1 MLLKMF
7 GKAPILTLLLS
18 LLLINSA
25 TAGAL
30 KPTMKEMRL
39 HYKQAMDARDPV
51 VFNDKIAE
59 FLTQLETARSY
70 KFSPER
76 KELSLEGL
84 NKVQSLVS
92 SLPKATDTNLA
103 ELQSQLKEVDQLRLE
118 YHKKVKPGVFDLLL
132 DTFKKALNL

>member
-1 MLLKMF
+1 MLFKKLYKT
-7 GKAPILTLLLS
+7 PIFVLLIS
-18 LLLINSA
+18 LLLINTVSA
-25 TAGAL
+25 GPL

-39 HYKQAMDARDPV
+39 HYKQAVDTQDPTI
-51 VFNDKIAE
+51 FNAKIAL
-59 FLTQLETARSY
+59 FLTELQTARAY

-84 NKVQSLVS
+84 NKVQNIVS
-92 SLPKATDTNLA
+92 SLPTATDANLA
-103 ELQSQLKEVDQLRLE
+103 ELQGQLKEVDQLRLE